1 MKLIFYF
8 LIFIFSGCPAS
19 LSYHFEK
26 SSTMQNHHNPQQ
38 QHHMGNHHHHPQNQV
53 AQPQAQHQQHS
64 LQLTFQNLTV
74 SHNERQILSDVSGFV
89 R

>member
-1 MKLIFYF
+1 
-8 LIFIFSGCPAS
+8 
-19 LSYHFEK
+19 
-26 SSTMQNHHNPQQ
+26 MQNHHNPQQ
-38 QHHMGNHHHHPQNQV
+38 QHHHNINMGNHHHPQNQLP
-53 AQPQAQHQQHS
+53 QPQAQHQQHS